1 MRRGALSVCVAVLF
15 AVLAAPGAAPSTLAG
30 NSRALTARDNSLIA
44 ALNAERALQL
54 LPKLRF
60 DYRLARAAR
69 AHSLDMLRH
78 DYFAHGNF
86 SGRMSLFHV
95 RGSMFAENLAWGTGV
110 MSAGSVLAHWISSPM
125 HRAILLDPH
134 LHRIGVATPIG
145 AFDSFSRATMVTAD
159 FAG

>member
-1 MRRGALSVCVAVLF
+1 VCVAALF
-15 AVLAAPGAAPSTLAG
+15 AVLAAPEAAPSTLAG
-30 NSRALTARDNSLIA
+30 NSRAQTARDNSLIA

-95 RGSMFAENLAWGTGV
+95 RGAMFAENLGWGTGF

-145 AFDSFSRATMVTAD
+145 AFDGYSRTTMVTAD

>member
-1 MRRGALSVCVAVLF
+1 VCVAALF
-15 AVLAAPGAAPSTLAG
+15 AVLAAPEAAPSTLAG

-86 SGRMSLFHV
+86 SGRMALFHV
-95 RGSMFAENLAWGTGV
+95 RGAMFAENLAWGTGV

-145 AFDSFSRATMVTAD
+145 AFDGSSRTTMVTAD

>member
-1 MRRGALSVCVAVLF
+1 MCVVALF

-30 NSRALTARDNSLIA
+30 SSGALTAPDNSLIA
-44 ALNAERALQL
+44 AVNAERALEL
-54 LPKLRF
+54 LPKLRV

-78 DYFAHGNF
+78 DYFGHGNF

-110 MSAGSVLAHWISSPM
+110 MSAGSVLAHWVSSPA

-145 AFDSFSRATMVTAD
+145 AFDGFSRATMVTAD

>member
-1 MRRGALSVCVAVLF
+1 MRRGALSVCVVALF
-15 AVLAAPGAAPSTLAG
+15 AFLAAPGAAPSTLAG
-30 NSRALTARDNSLIA
+30 SSGALTARDNSLIA
-44 ALNAERALQL
+44 AVNAERALEL
-54 LPKLRF
+54 LPKLRL

-78 DYFAHGNF
+78 DYFGHGNF

-110 MSAGSVLAHWISSPM
+110 MSAGSVLAHWVSSPA

-145 AFDSFSRATMVTAD
+145 AFGGFSRTTMVTAD

>member
-1 MRRGALSVCVAVLF
+1 MCVAALF
-15 AVLAAPGAAPSTLAG
+15 AVLAAPEAAPSTLAG

-69 AHSLDMLRH
+69 AHSVDMLRH

-86 SGRMSLFHV
+86 SGRMALFHV
-95 RGSMFAENLAWGTGV
+95 RGAMFAENLAWGTGV

-145 AFDSFSRATMVTAD
+145 AFDGFSRATMVTAD

>member
-1 MRRGALSVCVAVLF
+1 VCVAALVT
-15 AVLAAPGAAPSTLAG
+15 VLAAPGAARSALAG
-30 NSRALTARDNSLIA
+30 NSPALTARDSSLIA
-44 ALNAERALQL
+44 AVNAERALQL
-54 LPKLRF
+54 LPKLRL

-78 DYFAHGNF
+78 DYFGHGNF

-110 MSAGSVLAHWISSPM
+110 ISAGSVLAHWVSSPA

-145 AFDSFSRATMVTAD
+145 AFDGYSRATMVTAD

>member
-1 MRRGALSVCVAVLF
+1 MCVAALF
-15 AVLAAPGAAPSTLAG
+15 AVLAAPTAAPSTLAG

-44 ALNAERALQL
+44 LVNAERALQL
-54 LPKLRF
+54 LPKLRV

-86 SGRMSLFHV
+86 SGRMALFHV
-95 RGSMFAENLAWGTGV
+95 RGAMFAENLAWGTGV

-145 AFDSFSRATMVTAD
+145 AFDGFSRATMVTAD

>member
-1 MRRGALSVCVAVLF
+1 VAALF
-15 AVLAAPGAAPSTLAG
+15 AVLAAPEAAPSTLAG

-86 SGRMSLFHV
+86 SGRMVLFHV
-95 RGSMFAENLAWGTGV
+95 RGAMFAENLAWGTGV
-110 MSAGSVLAHWISSPM
+110 MLAGSVLAHWISSPM

-145 AFDSFSRATMVTAD
+145 AFDGYSRTTMVTAD

>member
-1 MRRGALSVCVAVLF
+1 MRRGALSVCVVALF
-15 AVLAAPGAAPSTLAG
+15 AFLAAPGAAPSTLAG
-30 NSRALTARDNSLIA
+30 SSGALTARDNSLIA
-44 ALNAERALQL
+44 AVNAERALEL
-54 LPKLRF
+54 LPKLRL

-78 DYFAHGNF
+78 DYFGHGNF

-95 RGSMFAENLAWGTGV
+95 PGSMFAENLAWGTGV
-110 MSAGSVLAHWISSPM
+110 MSAGSVLAHWVSSPA

-145 AFDSFSRATMVTAD
+145 AFDGFSRATMVTAD

>member
-1 MRRGALSVCVAVLF
+1 MCVAALF
-15 AVLAAPGAAPSTLAG
+15 AVLAAPEAAPSTLAG

-86 SGRMSLFHV
+86 SGRMALFHV
-95 RGSMFAENLAWGTGV
+95 RGAMFAENLAWGTGV

-145 AFDSFSRATMVTAD
+145 AFDGFSRATMVTAD

>member
-1 MRRGALSVCVAVLF
+1 VAVLF
-15 AVLAAPGAAPSTLAG
+15 AVLAAPGAAPSTLAR
-30 NSRALTARDNSLIA
+30 NSRALPARDNSLIA

-86 SGRMSLFHV
+86 SGRMALFHV
-95 RGSMFAENLAWGTGV
+95 RGAMFAENLAWGTGV

-145 AFDSFSRATMVTAD
+145 AFDGYSRTTMVTAD

>member
-1 MRRGALSVCVAVLF
+1 MCVATLV
-15 AVLAAPGAAPSTLAG
+15 AVLAAPAAARSTLAG
-30 NSRALTARDNSLIA
+30 SSRALTARDNSLIA
-44 ALNAERALQL
+44 AVNAERALEL
-54 LPKLRF
+54 LPKLRV

-78 DYFAHGNF
+78 DYFGHGNF

-110 MSAGSVLAHWISSPM
+110 ISAGSVLAHWVSSPA

-145 AFDSFSRATMVTAD
+145 AFDGFSRATMVTAD